1 MKRSR
6 DAKAL
11 PTEES
16 GDSSSR
22 SRSKRSKVQACS
34 SCRRHKTRCEVLDL
48 ERSVVRCHRCKVLK
62 LECSYEGMDKSVFI
76 PEPSVAKSSPGSSV
90 EGPTIQSAYDTG
102 AGSRLLSTGTSSG
115 SPSTVADSPLG
126 LGNDD
131 VNYFPRPDNMW
142 SFVPRRLDWWAPLAA
157 MQELTKQ
164 SQEDGFRTPAM
175 NDHSLSSI
183 LSQAEIDHL
192 ITLYVLFSLSV
203 FPDTK
208 IFFCRFSV
216 NYTPWI
222 NFTLT
227 REGATSFLDLV
238 CCTIASRYLD
248 ASTRD
253 LVAPRLQRLAE
264 DTIARMI
271 FNPELF
277 ESQETI
283 KGLIILSL
291 WSPICGLPKGGGR
304 MLISMAVSMALNLG
318 LNDASATA
326 ISLRDKVPCDQ
337 VALDE
342 ATDRARLWIT
352 LSTIESMLC
361 IGTRRAPLSRRS
373 SSDMSIFT
381 IISPSDAS
389 EGHDLR
395 IRLLAEIYN
404 AAEQGMAVEFP
415 TREDMD
421 AWYNGVSNSLASM
434 DRLCRLILPLSVVLS
449 HEKFYYH
456 MLLLLLQGVRL
467 LVLYH
472 AIQLARRAVLNPDGD
487 TNMFWFLEV
496 KPRGLNIITT
506 WGKECLS
513 VGEAVLVSLLQ
524 AEKTLLP
531 TTPDITFMT
540 VAFAGALIVGV
551 KFLMVERVGIE
562 LLGSGDA
569 LLEQSFQLLSQVAF
583 SQDHAAHRCS
593 ALLQAFHASWMK
605 RQKTELNILGPLSVF
620 QQSGTHFPTS
630 GVATEGEG
638 EGAPDPAMFQD
649 IQFWSTLFGGDS
661 GADSTVYPQ
670 SNMRETY
677 S

>member
-6 DAKAL
+6 DPKAL
-11 PTEES
+11 PTEE
-16 GDSSSR
+16 GADTSSR

-48 ERSVVRCHRCKVLK
+48 ERSVVRCHRCNVLK
-62 LECSYEGMDKSVFI
+62 LECSYEGMDKSVFT
-76 PEPSVAKSSPGSSV
+76 PEPSVTKSSPGSA
-90 EGPTIQSAYDTG
+90 EAPTIQSAYELG
-102 AGSRLLSTGTSSG
+102 VGSRHLNTGTSSG

-142 SFVPRRLDWWAPLAA
+142 AFVPHRLDWWAPLTA
-157 MQELTKQ
+157 MQELAKQ
-164 SQEDGFRTPAM
+164 PQEDKFHTPAM
-175 NDHSLSSI
+175 NDHSLSNI

-192 ITLYVLFSLSV
+192 ITL
-203 FPDTK
+203 
-208 IFFCRFSV
+208 FSV
-216 NYTPWI
+216 NYTPWV
-222 NFTLT
+222 NLTLT
-227 REGATSFLDLV
+227 REGSTSFLDLI

-248 ASTRD
+248 AATRG

-291 WSPICGLPKGGGR
+291 WTPICGLSKGGSRDGR

-326 ISLRDKVPCDQ
+326 IGLRDKVPCDQ

-342 ATDRARLWIT
+342 ATDKARLWVT
-352 LSTIESMLC
+352 LSTTESMLC

-373 SSDMSIFT
+373 PSDMSIFA
-381 IISPSDAS
+381 IICPLNTS
-389 EGHDLR
+389 EGRDLR
-395 IRLLAEIYN
+395 IRLFAEIYN
-404 AAEQGMAVEFP
+404 AGEQGMAVEFP

-421 AWYNGVSNSLASM
+421 AWYDGVSNSLASM

-449 HEKFYYH
+449 HDKFYYH

-513 VGEAVLVSLLQ
+513 VGEAVIVALLQ
-524 AEKTLLP
+524 ADKALLP
-531 TTPDITFMT
+531 TTPDIAFMT
-540 VAFAGALIVGV
+540 MAFAGALIVGV

-583 SQDHAAHRCS
+583 SQDHAAQRCS
-593 ALLQAFHASWMK
+593 ALLQAFHASWIK
-605 RQKTELNILGPLSVF
+605 RQKSEFNLLGPLSAF

-630 GVATEGEG
+630 GVATGEEEGVE
-638 EGAPDPAMFQD
+638 APDPAMFQD

-677 S
+677 N